1 METNNTNNTN
11 TYQVKHYDSG
21 SYDSKLP
28 VDLVETFAK
37 LKEMLSE
44 LSGGK
49 YESTPFVYDPN
60 ETQGISAGIIEVK
73 DNYHTKLP
81 FYLSIR

>member
-1 METNNTNNTN
+1 MEKNNISE
-11 TYQVKHYDSG
+11 TYQVKNYDGSG
-21 SYDSKLP
+21 YDTKLP
-28 VDLVETFAK
+28 IDLVEAFAK

-49 YESTPFVYDPN
+49 YECTPFIFDSN
-60 ETQGISAGIIEVK
+60 EAQGISTGNIEVK
-73 DNYHTKLP
+73 ESHHTKLP